1 MRARELA
8 RLPVVVLLLVSFA
21 VSDLSQQQTPA
32 RQTSSNQQ
40 NAPAVECANVL
51 FRYSPQLAVFI
62 VRLRG
67 TLIPTE
73 GHTVP
78 SFNDP
83 ASFVIGVE
91 AAEIRVTSDQL
102 ASLMNTRLASA
113 PKAQVKN
120 VRITAS
126 GSNLLI
132 DGTMKKGLHIP
143 FHAIASVGL
152 TSDNRIRIDVHQVKV
167 VYVPVKG
174 VLAALGLSMED
185 LVSQKGLKGMSVAGD
200 SFLIDPQTA
209 FPPPQI
215 RAKVTGVRVAGN
227 GITLLFGQGE
237 PHLTMGEKGNYIA
250 LRGGR
255 IQYGR
260 EEMFDSN
267 LTMTDSTPADPFEF
281 YLGQYWKQ
289 MVAGTI
295 KVTPDKALR
304 IRVPD
309 YSKINRKLR

>member
-1 MRARELA
+1 MRPRNLA
-8 RLPVVVLLLVSFA
+8 EISAVWFLLLAFPGGYGA
-21 VSDLSQQQTPA
+21 QDQEPRQQASP
-32 RQTSSNQQ
+32 NQE
-40 NAPAVECANVL
+40 NAPAIEAANVL

-67 TLIPTE
+67 SLIPTD

-91 AAEIRVTSDQL
+91 AAEIRMASEQL
-102 ASLMNTRLASA
+102 AVLMNTRLAGA
-113 PKAQVKN
+113 PRAQVKN
-120 VRITAS
+120 VRIAVA
-126 GSNLLI
+126 GGQLLI
-132 DGTMKKGLHIP
+132 DGTMKEGLHIP
-143 FHAIASVGL
+143 FHAIATVGL
-152 TSDNRIRIDVHQVKV
+152 TNDNRIRIDVRQVKV
-167 VYVPVKG
+167 VHVSVKG

-185 LVSQKGLKGMSVAGD
+185 LVSQKGLRGMSVKGD

-215 RAKVTGVRVAGN
+215 RAKVTDVRVAGN
-227 GITLLFGQGE
+227 GIVLMFGNGV
-237 PHLTMGEKGNYIA
+237 PHLTMGERGNYIA

-260 EEMFDSN
+260 DEMFDSD

-281 YLGQYWKQ
+281 YLGQYWTQ
-289 MVAGTI
+289 MVASTI
-295 KVTPDKALR
+295 RVTPDKALR

-309 YSKINRKLR
+309 YSKIPH